1 MKINSKKGITSRNT
15 SILNCYQPFNL
26 PMILPGQNTQVVQ
39 YRFANYPC
47 EGNHLFGHAHI
58 RCEANLAMNPH
69 ILFFLAVPYLE
80 QLQ

>member
-1 MKINSKKGITSRNT
+1 
-15 SILNCYQPFNL
+15 
-26 PMILPGQNTQVVQ
+26 MILPGQNTQVVQ